1 MSIYI
6 KICVTV
12 CFIFAIVKGYQKAK
26 RVQKEYT
33 ITFAVFSKVWLFS
46 DAVFTVCYLLSIF
59 LMADIKKKNI
69 IETILLA
76 VMILLYILSVLFNR
90 WYIDI
95 DEEKVE
101 CRSLIGKKSTCCFKQ
116 ITKAEIDEANNIC
129 IYSGDRLIM
138 KISAEKG
145 KEYFPMIL
153 KCHGVDVTYKYRVD
167 NFVMRLPMFYPIMYL
182 SCLVIACLFLFFSME
197 DHYSVGIWFWSVIVL
212 ASAFSSMSTF
222 LDKVIVKNSVILQ
235 KRFLRKSREIDCRQ
249 VVKVM
254 HRIKGNAPC
263 YYIYSEKGLELK
275 VNMLCENR
283 ELFNE
288 LIKRRHW
295 KIERG

>member
-33 ITFAVFSKVWLFS
+33 ITFAVFSKVWLFF
-46 DAVFTVCYLLSIF
+46 DAVFTVCYLLSVF
-59 LMADIKKKNI
+59 LMADVKKKTI

-76 VMILLYILSVLFNR
+76 VMILLYTLSVLFNR

-101 CRSLIGKKSTCCFKQ
+101 CRSLIGKKSTCCFNQ
-116 ITKAEIDEANNIC
+116 ITKAEIDEANKIC
-129 IYSGDRLIM
+129 IYSEDRLIM
-138 KISAEKG
+138 KISAEIG
-145 KEYFPMIL
+145 KEYFSMIL

-167 NFVMRLPMFYPIMYL
+167 NFVMRLPLFYPIMYL

-197 DHYSVGIWFWSVIVL
+197 DHYSVGSWFWSVIVL
-212 ASAFSSMSTF
+212 ASAFSSMSAF